1 MYQGMIFI
9 PRLLAEYS
17 AEEQK
22 LRELSEKVLRNH
34 GKSPSQWIVQVD
46 VVPSSCSF
54 HGDHIR
60 GKNLLIFLFL
70 SSFLFTTNQDLY
82 SLTL

>member
-1 MYQGMIFI
+1 MIFI

-22 LRELSEKVLRNH
+22 LRELSEKVLRNQ

-46 VVPSSCSF
+46 VVSSSSGSF

-60 GKNLLIFLFL
+60 RKKLLIFCPCPPFL
-70 SSFLFTTNQDLY
+70 YYKTG
-82 SLTL
+82 LTFPST